1 MLAANIILGA
11 MIGAALGSFVSATAW
26 RLPRNIS
33 LKTPS
38 RCDSCNQPIR
48 PWRNIPVV
56 SWVSQK
62 GQTACCQAKIPASVL
77 MVELI
82 GALVGALIGGL
93 AGAAGMAALA
103 FVTLLLAGI
112 GHLYYRNK
120 SRQSS

>member
-62 GQTACCQAKIPASVL
+62 GQTACCQNKIPASVL
-77 MVELI
+77 MVELT
-82 GALVGALIGGL
+82 GLLVGALIGGL
-93 AGAAGMAALA
+93 AGVWGMAALA
-103 FVTLLLAGI
+103 LATLVWAGI